1 MLTYGQ
7 HPEADPNNPPAANVG
22 HIWKTFFI
30 LVAVTAFEF
39 LLAFTIPPEYRT
51 PKVTIFILLTVV
63 KAYFI
68 VSEFMHLGHEK
79 KSMVYSIIGPFVFI
93 LWMILACLTDAVHYM
108 ASYFDYLINF

>member
-7 HPEADPNNPPAANVG
+7 HPEADPINPPAANVG

-30 LVAVTAFEF
+30 LVGVTAVEF
-39 LLAFTIPPEYRT
+39 AFAFGIPHEY
-51 PKVTIFILLTVV
+51 KSIKIFIFILLTIV

-79 KSMVYSIIGPFVFI
+79 KSLVYSVVGPFVLV
-93 LWMILACLTDAVHYM
+93 LWLVIACLTDAVHYFV
-108 ASYFDYLINF
+108 SYFDYLINF